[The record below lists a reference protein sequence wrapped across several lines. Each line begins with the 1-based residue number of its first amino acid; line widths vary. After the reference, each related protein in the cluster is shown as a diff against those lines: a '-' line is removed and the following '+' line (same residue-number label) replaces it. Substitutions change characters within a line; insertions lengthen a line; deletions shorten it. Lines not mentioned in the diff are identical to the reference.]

1 MKTLVV
7 GLGTQ
12 GVKRIKFIKNEL
24 AGSVDPVNTS
34 ATYYEI
40 SEAPLD
46 AYDAVFLCVPDKEK
60 PKLIDYCIQNRKH
73 VLVEKP
79 LSFNENWDLIQLQSR
94 AVKSKVFIYTAY
106 NHRFEPHFKS
116 VKKILGNNEIG
127 KIYSI
132 KMFYGNGTSQLVK
145 SSDWRDKNM
154 GVISDLAPHLLDT
167 LAFWIGIGELKST
180 SLTTHNFET
189 VAPDHAIIH
198 FDLKNIFVQLEMTL
212 CMWKN
217 TFQCDIIGE
226 KGSLHISSLCKWGP
240 TILTKRDRVLPSGI
254 PKENSKKLELLDPTW
269 EEEHEYFYSQIRNG
283 VQTDLTTDR
292 WISESLSKLLVKA

>member
-1 MKTLVV
+1 MRTLVV

-12 GVKRIKFIKNEL
+12 GAKRIKFIEEKL

-34 ATYYEI
+34 ATFSDI
-40 SEAPLD
+40 SKAPVD
-46 AYDAVFLCVPDKEK
+46 RYDAVFLCVPDKEK
-60 PKLIDYCIQNRKH
+60 PKLIEYCIQNRKH

-79 LSFNENWDLIQLQSR
+79 LLSNKIWDLIELQSR
-94 AVKSKVFIYTAY
+94 AIKSKVFIYTAY

-116 VKKILGNNEIG
+116 VKETLDNNEIG

-145 SSDWRDKNM
+145 SSDWRDKDM

-167 LAFWIGIGELKST
+167 LAFWIGMDELKNS

-198 FDLKNIFVQLEMTL
+198 FDLKNIFVQLEMSL

-217 TFQCDIIGE
+217 TFECDIIGE
-226 KGSLHISSLCKWGP
+226 RGSLHISSLCKWGP
-240 TILTKRDRVLPSGI
+240 SILIKRVRVLPSGI
-254 PKENSKKLELLDPTW
+254 PKEDSTKLELLDPTW
-269 EEEHEYFYSQIRNG
+269 AEEHEYFYRQIKNG
-283 VQTDLTTDR
+283 IQTDLSTDY
-292 WISESLSKLLVKA
+292 WISESLHKLSAKM

>member
-1 MKTLVV
+1 MRTLVV

-12 GVKRIKFIKNEL
+12 GVKRIKFIKEKL
-24 AGSVDPVNTS
+24 AGSVDPVNKS
-34 ATYYEI
+34 ATFSDI
-40 SEAPLD
+40 SKAPVD
-46 AYDAVFLCVPDKEK
+46 TYDAVFLCVPDKEK
-60 PKLIDYCIQNRKH
+60 PKLIEFCIQNRKH

-79 LSFNENWDLIQLQSR
+79 LLSNKIWDLIELQSR

-116 VKKILGNNEIG
+116 VKEILDNNEIG

-145 SSDWRDKNM
+145 SSDWRDKDM

-167 LAFWIGIGELKST
+167 LAFWIGIDDLKNT

-198 FDLKNIFVQLEMTL
+198 FDLKNIFVQLEMSL

-217 TFQCDIIGE
+217 TFDCDIIGE
-226 KGSLHISSLCKWGP
+226 RGSLHISSLCKWGP
-240 TILTKRDRVLPSGI
+240 SILIKRIRVLPSGI
-254 PKENSKKLELLDPTW
+254 PKEHSTKLELLDPTW
-269 EEEHEYFYSQIRNG
+269 AEEHEYFYRHIKNG
-283 VQTDLTTDR
+283 IQTDLSKDY
-292 WISESLSKLLVKA
+292 WISESLRELSAMM

>member
-1 MKTLVV
+1 MRTLVV

-12 GVKRIKFIKNEL
+12 GAKRIKFIEDEL
-24 AGSVDPVNTS
+24 AGSVDPVHAS
-34 ATYYEI
+34 ATYSEI

-46 AYDAVFLCVPDKEK
+46 LYDAVFLCVPDKEK
-60 PKLIDYCIQNRKH
+60 RRLIEYCIENKKH

-79 LSFNENWDLIQLQSR
+79 LLSNTNWDLTELQSR
-94 AVKSKVFIYTAY
+94 AVKSKVLIYTAY
-106 NHRFEPHFKS
+106 NHRFEPHFKN
-116 VKKILGNNEIG
+116 VKEILDNNEIG

-132 KMFYGNGTSQLVK
+132 RMFYGNGTSQLVK
-145 SSDWRDKNM
+145 SSDWRDKDM

-167 LAFWIGIGELKST
+167 LAFWIGVGELEST

-198 FDLKNIFVQLEMTL
+198 FDLNSIFIQLEMSL

-217 TFQCDIIGE
+217 TFQCDIVGE

-240 TILTKRDRVLPSGI
+240 SILTKRERVLPSGI
-254 PKENSKKLELLDPTW
+254 PNESSRKLELLDPTW
-269 EEEHEYFYSQIRNG
+269 AEEHEYFFSNIKNG
-283 VQTDLTTDR
+283 IQTDLSTDY
-292 WISESLSKLLVKA
+292 WISESLHKLWALV